1 MSPVKSAVLL
11 LLVLL
16 CVESESR
23 ATNTFFLPGDAFFH
37 TGLGIERLD
46 RLEEETS
53 PVFGYVRPR
62 NAAWTGCGYA
72 GFASLKYEEM
82 PGSLK
87 KNLVRTGRHIRRW
100 DSQAVFVREVDP
112 ETGEESTRELNP
124 MHLFI
129 YNPEFGGR
137 IGLKFNE
144 HWMQHT
150 ARYESFVTDHRLVA
164 EDWKLS
170 RHVAPLSIETPF
182 ELVGGKKPGGGVG
195 PGFGWGGLESPIEP
209 MGGPRIEEPVTIRG
223 AMKLIVIPRSEST
236 VAAKV
241 DRELDRVALEKDGA
255 VMYVVTVEGVTGRRV
270 VRNEWVDFDP
280 FKLDHEALR
289 DGNKE

>member
-1 MSPVKSAVLL
+1 MRRAKSALTLL
-11 LLVLL
+11 FVFF
-16 CVESESR
+16 CAESESS

-37 TGLGIERLD
+37 TGLGTERLD

-72 GFASLKYEEM
+72 GFSHLKYEEM
-82 PGSLK
+82 PVPLK
-87 KNLVRTGRHIRRW
+87 QNLVRTGRHIRRQ
-100 DSQAVFVREVDP
+100 DSQAVFVREADP
-112 ETGEESTRELNP
+112 VTREESLRELNP
-124 MHLFI
+124 MHVFI
-129 YNPEFGGR
+129 YNPDFRGR

-150 ARYESFVTDHRLVA
+150 ARYESFVTNHRLVA

-170 RHVAPLSIETPF
+170 RHVAPLRVETPF
-182 ELVGGKKPGGGVG
+182 ELVGGKKPGEGVG
-195 PGFGWGGLESPIEP
+195 RGFGWGGLESQIEP
-209 MGGPRIEEPVTIRG
+209 MGGPRIEEPVTICG

-241 DRELDRVALEKDGA
+241 DRELDKVALKKNGA

-270 VRNEWVDFDP
+270 ERNEWVDFDP
-280 FKLDHEALR
+280 FKEDNERTRRLNVE
-289 DGNKE
+289 